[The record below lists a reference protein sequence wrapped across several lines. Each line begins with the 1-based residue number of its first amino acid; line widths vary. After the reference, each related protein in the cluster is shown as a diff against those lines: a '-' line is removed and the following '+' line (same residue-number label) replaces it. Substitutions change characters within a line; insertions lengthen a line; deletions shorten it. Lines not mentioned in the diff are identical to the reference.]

1 MRIKKVSQT
10 TPTPATVVN
19 TKSNSQTN
27 TYSCDY
33 INNKQNYLGK
43 TNLYDTE
50 ENALDLNS
58 LSIGRYYLKHN
69 STTDSFWIKATYKGN
84 SQTPVTRTKQI
95 TLFPNI
101 STTRVIQNTIILYI
115 DKAFDENT
123 TSLTAIGSI
132 TETYEDQSR
141 PLSNK
146 FYMINLNATGI
157 GTGSAVYEK
166 FDIDKHTVLYN
177 NESGSTQTI
186 TLSDSAANYDYLE
199 IYFATNDGNSNYVK
213 VTNPNGKNVVLFSND
228 VESSTVVW
236 FKMKNIAISGTN
248 ITIRNTKA
256 IKITNNSSSLIYEDS
271 GVIKIIKVIGI
282 KNAS

>member
-10 TPTPATVVN
+10 TPIPATVVN
-19 TKSNSQTN
+19 EKSNSQTN

-33 INNKQNYLGK
+33 INSKQNYLGK

-177 NESGSTQTI
+177 NESGSNQTI
-186 TLSDSAANYDYLE
+186 ALSDSAANYDYIE
-199 IYFATNDGNSNYVK
+199 IYYIINDGYNGYVK
-213 VTNPNGKNVVLFSND
+213 VFNPNGKTVMLIGSNGTYSANKAWYKMRVVNINGTTIATEGGQYQEMEFGTSSISYLRNNVILI
-228 VESSTVVW
+228 TRVV
-236 FKMKNIAISGTN
+236 
-248 ITIRNTKA
+248 
-256 IKITNNSSSLIYEDS
+256 
-271 GVIKIIKVIGI
+271 GI
-282 KNAS
+282 KEN

>member
-19 TKSNSQTN
+19 AKSNSQTN

-50 ENALDLNS
+50 EKALNLND
-58 LSIGRYYLKHN
+58 LSIGKYYLKHN

-95 TLFPNI
+95 MLFPNL
-101 STTRVIQNTIILYI
+101 SSTRVIQNTIILYI

-132 TETYEDQSR
+132 TETYEDKSR
-141 PLSNK
+141 SLSNK
-146 FYMINLNATGI
+146 FQTLNLNTTSISI
-157 GTGSAVYEK
+157 GGTVYEK
-166 FDIDKHTVLYN
+166 FNIKDVY
-177 NESGSTQTI
+177 STTEQI
-186 TLSDSAANYDYLE
+186 
-199 IYFATNDGNSNYVK
+199 
-213 VTNPNGKNVVLFSND
+213 
-228 VESSTVVW
+228 
-236 FKMKNIAISGTN
+236 
-248 ITIRNTKA
+248 
-256 IKITNNSSSLIYEDS
+256 
-271 GVIKIIKVIGI
+271 IGI
-282 KNAS
+282 WINRKTII